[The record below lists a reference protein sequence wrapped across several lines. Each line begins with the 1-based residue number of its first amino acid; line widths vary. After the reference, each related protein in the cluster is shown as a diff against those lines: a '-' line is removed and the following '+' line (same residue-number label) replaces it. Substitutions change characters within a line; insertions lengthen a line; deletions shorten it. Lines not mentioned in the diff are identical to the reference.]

1 MANSM
6 KLVDVVIIGAGP
18 VGLLLAVCLSRWGY
32 KVKHIDN
39 RDGPTTTGRADGIQP
54 RSLHLLRNMGLK
66 RQIMSFE
73 PARFYQVAFWDP
85 TPDQKGIRRTG
96 THSACPEFIDARYP
110 YTTLLHQGLIE
121 RVFIHDLE
129 KNGTIV
135 QRPWTITDFRTVD
148 PNSTHP
154 LEVQLKHMH
163 NNEEETVRT
172 KYLFSGEGAKSF
184 VRGRLGIQILRK
196 DPTSYVWGVMDGIVR
211 TDFPDVKMKCTIHSD
226 HGSIMIIP
234 RESNMVRLYVQIASS
249 TDKDFISSRKVS
261 IEEIQTL
268 AKRILQP
275 YHIEWDHVEWF
286 SSYPIGQGIAESYT
300 LDQRVFMGGDCCHT
314 HSPKAGQG
322 MNTAFHDALNLAWK
336 IHHVEGGFAKR
347 SILSTYES
355 ERRVIAES
363 LLDFDAK
370 YATLFSQKTPS
381 VSKLSAAS
389 KDNQDDKINEFVEV
403 FKASQEFTSGYGTV
417 YPENDFNWS
426 PSHPAKSELFMWNNA
441 KLRIGHVM
449 PSADVTRVVDAQGVQ
464 LEQEVGLA
472 VSATSIV
479 DPHIYPAARRCVAD
493 FAVNIGKRNSFY
505 SQYERND
512 IGTLSYHER
521 HNPHSHF
528 FTICTTFAAPRESIE
543 IEDVVPDPLVR
554 YRDHIYADDIF
565 DGTPAHAK
573 MGFKAEEG
581 GVVVVRPDGHVG
593 CVVRLAEGE
602 GTVDALNEY
611 FAAFVSKP
619 VGQKGMLASL

>member
-1 MANSM
+1 MANPIKS
-6 KLVDVVIIGAGP
+6 VDVVVVGAGP

-32 KVKHIDN
+32 KVKHVDN

-85 TPDQKGIRRTG
+85 APDQKGIRRTG

-121 RVFIHDLE
+121 RVFLHDLE

-135 QRPWTITDFRTVD
+135 QRPWTITDFRIVD

-154 LEVQLKHMH
+154 LEVQLQHVH
-163 NNEEETVRT
+163 NDKEETVRT

-184 VRGRLGIQILRK
+184 VRGRLGIKIHYK
-196 DPTSYVWGVMDGIVR
+196 DPTSYVWGVMDGVVR
-211 TDFPDVKMKCTIHSD
+211 TNFPDVKMKCTIHSH

-234 RESNMVRLYVQIASS
+234 RESNMTRLYVQIASS
-249 TDKDFISSRKVS
+249 TDKGFSSARKAS

-275 YHIEWDHVEWF
+275 YYIEWDHVEWH
-286 SSYPIGQGIAESYT
+286 SSYPIGQGIAENYT
-300 LDQRVFMGGDCCHT
+300 LDHRVFMGGDCCHT

-355 ERRVIAES
+355 ERKLVAEN

-381 VSKLSAAS
+381 VNELSAAS
-389 KDNQDDKINEFVEV
+389 KDNQDDNINEFVEI

-417 YPENDFNWS
+417 YPENEFNWS
-426 PSHPAKSELFMWNNA
+426 HSHPAKSELFMWNNS
-441 KLRIGHVM
+441 KLRNGHVM

-464 LEQEVGLA
+464 LEQEIPLNA
-472 VSATSIV
+472 
-479 DPHIYPAARRCVAD
+479 
-493 FAVNIGKRNSFY
+493 NIAKRKSFY

-528 FTICTTFAAPRESIE
+528 FTICITFAAPRESID
-543 IEDVVPDPLVR
+543 IKDMVPNPLVR

-565 DGTPAHAK
+565 DGQVPDARAPAHAK
-573 MGFKAEEG
+573 MGLSVEEG

-593 CVVRLAEGE
+593 CVVRLAQGD

-619 VGQKGMLASL
+619 VGQKRIMATL